1 MKNFAENFRSQT
13 LNVLEVGCYN
23 LHIIVLFLITKLYD
37 DYEEKLKTIS
47 DCEGKFQQNWSR
59 NNLYIQYFFYSSF
72 I

>member
-1 MKNFAENFRSQT
+1 LPKFSLTNAKC
-13 LNVLEVGCYN
+13 VEVGCYN

-37 DYEEKLKTIS
+37 DYEEKLKTIA

-59 NNLYIQYFFYSSF
+59 NNLCIIFWKIVVF